1 MDYVNKPGEWYI
13 AYHGTGG
20 IDAFKGILDP
30 NKCGLKDGKRQE
42 FKNSD
47 NINIL
52 NNKEDKKCGKG
63 VYLTPKI
70 KIAEDYSTFL
80 EIKLKKYYLV
90 FMCRVNPY
98 KIRIPKEGKDYW
110 IVSGGYNDGEVN
122 HKPIDEVRPYRVL
135 LKKKEEE
142 KYYCFIY

>member
-1 MDYVNKPGEWYI
+1 MDFVNKPGEWYI

-20 IDAFKGILDP
+20 IEAFKGILNP
-30 NKCGLKDGKRQE
+30 YGYGLKAGSRQP

-47 NINIL
+47 NCNIL
-52 NNKEDKKCGKG
+52 NNKEYKKCGKG

-70 KIAEDYSTFL
+70 KIAENNSSLL
-80 EIKLKKYYLV
+80 EINGEKYYLV

-98 KIRIPKEGKDYW
+98 KIRIPQDEQDYW
-110 IVSGGYNDGEVN
+110 IVSGGYNDGKVN
-122 HKPIDEVRPYRVL
+122 HKPIDEVRPYRIL

-142 KYYCFIY
+142 KYSCFI